1 MFGLTDI
8 DDVIFVMNYQ
18 SNSGWKVKNPCV
30 TDRQTKTGSGL
41 DSRLCLQTGHFVV
54 AWRGGDGGG
63 GGGGGGGSGGGG
75 GGGVGGVGG
84 SKLVLKWL
92 PGWWELITLITH

>member
-18 SNSGWKVKNPCV
+18 SNSGWKVKNLRV

-54 AWRGGDGGG
+54 A
-63 GGGGGGGSGGGG
+63 
-75 GGGVGGVGG
+75 
-84 SKLVLKWL
+84 
-92 PGWWELITLITH
+92 